1 MTTTEVAA
9 LRTDPVALAQA
20 LIRCRSVTP
29 DEGGA
34 LTLLQS
40 VLEPAGFTCHRMTCT
55 EPGTPDV
62 ENLYARFG
70 QAGSN
75 GPGLCF
81 AGHTDVVPPG
91 DAQAWTHP
99 PFAGVIENG
108 VLWGRG
114 AIDMKGAIA
123 CFAVAALQYIDKRG
137 GAIPGSISLLI
148 TGDEEGPS
156 INGTTKVLDWM
167 QQAGERMDAC
177 IVGEPS
183 SLDMLGDELKIGRR
197 GSLNG
202 ELVVLG
208 KQGHAAYPRTA
219 ENPVPGLARMI
230 DRLSTTSLDQGTAH
244 FEPSSLQVTV
254 ISVNNTATNVIPSE
268 ARAKLNIRYNDL
280 WTRPKVEA
288 HVRAICE
295 QVAAETTG
303 VQAGARWQLSFSGT
317 GDVFRTKPGPLVDTM
332 SGAVHA
338 ITGLRPRMSTGGG
351 TSDARF
357 IHFHCPVIE
366 FGLINRTIHQV
377 DERCDVE
384 DLHRLTQVYVAFLER
399 YFG

>member
-1 MTTTEVAA
+1 MATPAQLA
-9 LRTDPVALAQA
+9 KDPVALAQA

-29 DEGGA
+29 EEGGA

-40 VLEPAGFTCHRMTCT
+40 LLGPAGFQCHRLPFS
-55 EPGTPDV
+55 EAGTPDV
-62 ENLYARFG
+62 DNLYARFG
-70 QAGSN
+70 TLGTN
-75 GPGLCF
+75 GPHLCF

-91 DAQAWTHP
+91 DEKAWTHP
-99 PFAGVIENG
+99 PFAAVIENG

-123 CFAVAALQYIDKRG
+123 CFAVAALGFIEAKG
-137 GAIPGSISLLI
+137 GNIPGAISFLI

-156 INGTTKVLDWM
+156 INGTVKVLEWM
-167 QQAGERMDAC
+167 KVNGERMDAC
-177 IVGEPS
+177 VVGEPS
-183 SLDMLGDELKIGRR
+183 SLDTLGDELKIGRR

-202 ELVVLG
+202 ELVVHG

-219 ENPVPGLARMI
+219 ENPVPKLARMI
-230 DRLSTTSLDQGTAH
+230 DRLSSTPLDDGTQH

-254 ISVNNTATNVIPSE
+254 ISVNNTATNVIPSQ
-268 ARAKLNIRYNDL
+268 ALAKLNIRYNDL

-295 QVAAETTG
+295 TLAAEM
-303 VQAGARWQLSFSGT
+303 GARFDLSFSGT
-317 GDVFRTKPGPLVDTM
+317 GDVFRTKPGPLVETM
-332 SGAVHA
+332 SGAVKAVTSH
-338 ITGLRPRMSTGGG
+338 TPRMSTGGG

-377 DERCDVE
+377 DERCDVA
-384 DLHRLTQVYVAFLER
+384 DLHRLTDVYSAFLER